1 MATNSNRFLLRLACE
16 GERSEWGWGGAGRP
30 EVPEGGVGTVDAKEM
45 ACNGTIFLSFD
56 MIADDDVFTAALHQ
70 VGWYASICNVPPDI
84 GNGTGQVL
92 CPLCPKCA
100 AYLLGK
106 ENLKLADQ
114 ALEKGIIY
122 LTPSKSFLEVGLARF
137 HQRWMDCG
145 MGRRR
150 GKRRQSGHGDGE
162 VHRGREQSSD
172 WKDDLY
178 HPQRLHPLKPML
190 DEWQRCKR
198 IDNLS
203 HVMPGWGCC
212 EGERSEWGR
221 GGAGRPEVPAGGQCH
236 VYNSYDRTVCKGC
249 GHVPCYPA
257 AAPVP
262 VVDKQDAGWEE
273 N

>member
-114 ALEKGIIY
+114 ALEKRVLGRDIPY
-122 LTPSKSFLEVGLARF
+122 CDGKTTCTPSKWKKEGIYPNAAMERLDDSDPAWRAGTVEVRECLCCHRVMEE
-137 HQRWMDCG
+137 RNRKYDMDAQG
-145 MGRRR
+145 VGR
-150 GKRRQSGHGDGE
+150 
-162 VHRGREQSSD
+162 
-172 WKDDLY
+172 
-178 HPQRLHPLKPML
+178 
-190 DEWQRCKR
+190 
-198 IDNLS
+198 
-203 HVMPGWGCC
+203 
-212 EGERSEWGR
+212 
-221 GGAGRPEVPAGGQCH
+221 A
-236 VYNSYDRTVCKGC
+236 
-249 GHVPCYPA
+249 
-257 AAPVP
+257 
-262 VVDKQDAGWEE
+262 
-273 N
+273 